1 MVERVFVGERL
12 SSASQRKRVERFRT
26 PKVIVFVFPNTH
38 THGVDHWSEQ
48 KIKWKK
54 KSFFRE
60 RKTSRSVP
68 IFYIFIS
75 RLSKGCWSGSNITI
89 IIEIPPLLFL
99 VSIVLHESIASDN
112 GPQNYDETIRHFP
125 FFSIPLSN
133 SRVGIIRVNSSSFKR
148 VWWQRLVANRV
159 AAGGWFIFRFSDTSP
174 KDGGGTSLLMHP
186 TRSSTVHFSKTV
198 F

>member
-1 MVERVFVGERL
+1 MSKSRGFPTSGWARVCRRTFIIRE
-12 SSASQRKRVERFRT
+12 SAKTSREISH
-26 PKVIVFVFPNTH
+26 PKSYCICIPEH
-38 THGVDHWSEQ
+38 THMGSITEAN
-48 KIKWKK
+48 KRSNEKK

-60 RKTSRSVP
+60 RKTPRSVP

-125 FFSIPLSN
+125 SFS
-133 SRVGIIRVNSSSFKR
+133 
-148 VWWQRLVANRV
+148 
-159 AAGGWFIFRFSDTSP
+159 FR
-174 KDGGGTSLLMHP
+174 
-186 TRSSTVHFSKTV
+186 
-198 F
+198 